1 MYNQIEKIKKHI
13 EDAWKLGGVNQLC
26 RDAEWAIAEL
36 ERVNKLLHD
45 ITPGG
50 SEFYNDPDRCIE
62 NIKEQIE
69 VSRRI
74 AKQTIRNSRLKQENS
89 KEPHA

>member
-1 MYNQIEKIKKHI
+1 LSRIEKISKRL
-13 EDAWKLGGVNQLC
+13 ERGYFELPSYELPNDL
-26 RDAEWAIAEL
+26 RWAITEL

-45 ITPGG
+45 LTPGG
-50 SEFYNDPDRCIE
+50 SEFYHDPDRCIE

-74 AKQTIRNSRLKQENS
+74 AKQTIRDSRKGDES
-89 KEPHA
+89 

>member
-1 MYNQIEKIKKHI
+1 MMMSSIEQIRKRCDDWYYTLPQKTIA
-13 EDAWKLGGVNQLC
+13 EDL
-26 RDAEWAIAEL
+26 RWAIAEL

-69 VSRRI
+69 ISRRI
-74 AKQTIRNSRLKQENS
+74 AKQTIRDSGKGDES
-89 KEPHA
+89 

>member
-1 MYNQIEKIKKHI
+1 MNSIEQIKQRYVDWYSALPRETIS
-13 EDAWKLGGVNQLC
+13 EDL
-26 RDAEWAIAEL
+26 RWAIAEL

-74 AKQTIRNSRLKQENS
+74 AKQTIRDSRTSMSPLIITN
-89 KEPHA
+89 P

>member
-1 MYNQIEKIKKHI
+1 LSRIEKISKRL
-13 EDAWKLGGVNQLC
+13 ERGYFELPSYELPNDLRWV
-26 RDAEWAIAEL
+26 IAEL

-45 ITPGG
+45 LTPGG
-50 SEFYNDPDRCIE
+50 SEFYHDPDRCIE

-74 AKQTIRNSRLKQENS
+74 VKQTIRDSRKGHES
-89 KEPHA
+89 